1 MLTARVFIH
10 SFSQTPWEDLGR
22 NRLWPGN
29 PGFSYFQA
37 AIVSESTPPSP
48 SVWCLMFE
56 LTPRVVLHQREC
68 GCVNVCFCV
77 CVWMSSIFIL
87 RGGCVCL
94 TNRNNSIAKSM
105 DSTPSLH
112 QGSRYT
118 CCPAHSWPQS
128 RPPPPCFSFLFRLT
142 QRLCNLRSGVAY
154 FTVDSTI

>member
-1 MLTARVFIH
+1 MFLYTLFLRH
-10 SFSQTPWEDLGR
+10 HEKTLGEIDYDQVIQDSLIS
-22 NRLWPGN
+22 RLPSSVN
-29 PGFSYFQA
+29 PPP
-37 AIVSESTPPSP
+37 PPSP

-94 TNRNNSIAKSM
+94 TNRNNSIAKGM